1 MIYKFMSFDGKVIV
15 IVEYEKYEKLTIK
28 KYENKKLIDERAY
41 CVDDFDY
48 YEDLEYFYE
57 DVIEEFY
64 CEMILIKSV
73 SV

>member
-28 KYENKKLIDERAY
+28 KYENKKLIEERIY

-64 CEMILIKSV
+64 CEMILIKTV

>member
-15 IVEYEKYEKLTIK
+15 TVEYEKYEKLTIK
-28 KYENKKLIDERAY
+28 KYENKKLIEERIY

-64 CEMILIKSV
+64 CEMILIKTISV
-73 SV
+73 

>member
-1 MIYKFMSFDGKVIV
+1 MIYKFMSFDRKVIM

-28 KYENKKLIDERAY
+28 KYENKKLIEERIY

-64 CEMILIKSV
+64 CEIILIKSV